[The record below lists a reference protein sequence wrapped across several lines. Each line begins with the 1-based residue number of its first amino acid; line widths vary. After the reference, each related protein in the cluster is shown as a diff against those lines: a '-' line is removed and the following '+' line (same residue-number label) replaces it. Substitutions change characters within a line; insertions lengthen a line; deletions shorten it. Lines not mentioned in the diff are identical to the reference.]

1 MSLRLPF
8 FGLLASR
15 SPMDGLVEHYDK
27 IAECIAAIDDSLECY
42 VSGGVCREFE
52 ELTKAVDEI
61 ENHAD
66 SIKRNIRNHLPKGLF
81 MAVEKSLFLS
91 YTKSQ
96 DNILDS
102 AQDALHWLA
111 MRKVLVPED
120 VQKDLIYMLDSV
132 AKCTVLLGPA
142 LKSTISLIHGES
154 LDREGTK
161 ECYRKVRRERDDV
174 RRRKNELQQKI
185 YGKDIDFK
193 DIYQLIHFVD
203 CLDKMG
209 HDTENCAELLRA
221 MIAR

>member
-1 MSLRLPF
+1 MSLKIPF
-8 FGLLASR
+8 FGLLANR

-52 ELTKAVDEI
+52 ELTRSVDEI

-81 MAVEKSLFLS
+81 MAVEKPLFLS

-96 DNILDS
+96 DNILDA
-102 AQDALHWLA
+102 AQDALYWLA
-111 MRKVLVPED
+111 MRKVVIPED
-120 VQKDLIYMLDSV
+120 VQKDLIFLLDGI
-132 AKCTVLLGPA
+132 ARCTVLLGPA
-142 LKSTISLIHGES
+142 LKSTIAIIHGES

-161 ECYRKVRRERDDV
+161 ECFRKVRRERDNV
-174 RRRKNELQQKI
+174 RHMKNALHKKI
-185 YGKDIDFK
+185 YDKDIDFK

-203 CLDKMG
+203 CLDNMG
-209 HDTENCAELLRA
+209 HNTENCAELLRS
-221 MIAR
+221 MMAR

>member
-1 MSLRLPF
+1 MTLKIPF
-8 FGLLASR
+8 FGLLGKR

-27 IAECIAAIDDSLECY
+27 IAECIAAIDESLECY
-42 VSGGVCREFE
+42 VSGGVCREFK

-66 SIKRNIRNHLPKGLF
+66 SIKRNIRNHLPQGLF
-81 MAVEKSLFLS
+81 MAVEKHLFLS

-96 DNILDS
+96 DNILDA

-111 MRKVLVPED
+111 MRKVAIPED
-120 VQKDLIYMLDSV
+120 IQKDLIYLLDSV

-142 LKSTISLIHGES
+142 LSSTIALLNGGS

-161 ECYRKVRRERDDV
+161 ECYRKVRRERNEV
-174 RRRKNELQQKI
+174 RHRKNDLQTKI
-185 YGKDIDFK
+185 YEKDIDFK
-193 DIYQLIHFVD
+193 DIYQLLHFVD
-203 CLDKMG
+203 CLDNMG
-209 HDTENCAELLRA
+209 HNTENCAELLRS